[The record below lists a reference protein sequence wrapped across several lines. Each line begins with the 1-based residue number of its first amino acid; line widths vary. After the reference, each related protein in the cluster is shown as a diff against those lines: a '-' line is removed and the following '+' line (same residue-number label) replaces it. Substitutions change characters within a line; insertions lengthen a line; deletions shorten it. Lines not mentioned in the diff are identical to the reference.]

1 MCGSTS
7 TRKGAAVPQAGKHSI
22 SDLSKSKETE
32 MKMVIRIC
40 LIVLCAGFIC
50 GCADLKVTQLSAVW
64 DQNNK
69 VASATISN
77 TGNGNAGSFLVY
89 FYGVE
94 RPISKLNRPQIAQE
108 VDGLMKGE
116 QIEIEADF
124 DPLAHPNNNNLANV
138 IRILVVADQTNKV
151 GESNE
156 NNNTRAVP
164 VP

>member
-1 MCGSTS
+1 
-7 TRKGAAVPQAGKHSI
+7 VPQAEKHSI

-32 MKMVIRIC
+32 MKMVLRIC

-64 DQNNK
+64 NQNNK
-69 VASATISN
+69 VARATISN
-77 TGNGNAGSFLVY
+77 IGNDNAGPFLVY
-89 FYGVE
+89 FDGVE
-94 RPISKLNRPQIAQE
+94 RPISKLNRPQIVQE
-108 VDGLMKGE
+108 VDGLMEGE

-124 DPLAHPNNNNLANV
+124 APLAHPNNNNLANV
-138 IRILVVADQTNKV
+138 IRILVTADAKDMV
-151 GESNE
+151 KESNE